1 MTYLTPTDTAALLPA
16 HVNKCHN
23 LALILGRYVPQEVIN
38 NVEVPGEKG
47 VKFRNKWMT
56 EVVGR
61 FNQAAVGA
69 MVGAYHARWQKMAES
84 ASAIIWHMPL
94 LTRLIVGLGG
104 KGALEI
110 GITLDKIT
118 GLPYIPGSALKGLCR
133 SFALYEI
140 AAEHAKQNNKSITD
154 YDLSAIDGELAK
166 GNMEYGEKA
175 KKFAT
180 IFGKQEDAG
189 ALIFF
194 DGVVQALPNGKSLFA
209 LDVMTPHFSSYYRDN
224 GRSAPADN
232 DNPKPVTFITVAH
245 GTTFSFAVG
254 IRHGQRDQYTE
265 GLRDTAI
272 QWLKQALQDFGVG
285 SKTAAGYGA
294 FRGS

>member
-1 MTYLTPTDTAALLPA
+1 MKYLTPNDTAALLA
-16 HVNKCHN
+16 SHVNKCQN

-38 NVEVPGEKG
+38 NDDVPGNRN
-47 VKFRNKWMT
+47 VKFRNEWMPPL
-56 EVVGR
+56 VR
-61 FNQAAVGA
+61 KFNQDAIGKTVA
-69 MVGAYHARWQKMAES
+69 AYHARWQGMAAAA
-84 ASAIIWHMPL
+84 ASTAWDMTL

-133 SFALYEI
+133 SYALYEI
-140 AAEHAKQNNKSITD
+140 AAKHDGVDPLKPDALTKLDEALATGQGYNGDAKVYAD
-154 YDLSAIDGELAK
+154 C
-166 GNMEYGEKA
+166 
-175 KKFAT
+175 
-180 IFGKQEDAG
+180 FGSQEDAG
-189 ALIFF
+189 KLIFF
-194 DGVVQALPNGKSLFA
+194 DGTVRALPNGKSLFA
-209 LDVMTPHFSSYYRDN
+209 LDAMTPHFPKYYRDS

-232 DNPKPVTFITVAH
+232 DGPNPVTFITVAH

-265 GLRDTAI
+265 GLRETAVK
-272 QWLKQALQDFGVG
+272 WLKAALQEFGVG

-294 FRGS
+294 FKES

>member
-1 MTYLTPTDTAALLPA
+1 MKYLTPNDTAALLPA

-23 LALILGRYVPQEVIN
+23 LALILGRYVPQEVI
-38 NVEVPGEKG
+38 EKG
-47 VKFRNKWMT
+47 VKFRNKWMP

-69 MVGAYHARWQKMAES
+69 MVGAYHDRWQKMAES
-84 ASAIIWHMPL
+84 ASATTWRMPL

-110 GITLDKIT
+110 GITLDKVT

-133 SFALYEI
+133 SYALYEI
-140 AAEHAKQNNKSITD
+140 AAKHGVKPQE
-154 YDLSAIDGELAK
+154 
-166 GNMEYGEKA
+166 EKA
-175 KKFAT
+175 LEKLDEALVT
-180 IFGKQEDAG
+180 GEGCNGDARVYADIFGKQEDAG
-189 ALIFF
+189 KLIFF
-194 DGVVQALPNGKSLFA
+194 DGVVQALPNGRSLFA
-209 LDVMTPHFSSYYRDN
+209 LDAMTPHFSSYYRDN

-232 DNPKPVTFITVAH
+232 DSPNPVTFITVAH

-294 FRGS
+294 FKGS

>member
-1 MTYLTPTDTAALLPA
+1 MRYLTPNDTAALLA
-16 HVNKCHN
+16 NNVNKCHN
-23 LALILGRYVPQEVIN
+23 LALILGRYVPQEIIN
-38 NVEVPGEKG
+38 NDDVPNERN
-47 VKFRNKWMT
+47 VKYRNRWMP

-69 MVGAYHARWQKMAES
+69 TVSAYHARWQKMAES
-84 ASAIIWHMPL
+84 ASASVWQMPL

-110 GITLDKIT
+110 GITLDKVT

-133 SFALYEI
+133 SYALYEI
-140 AAEHAKQNNKSITD
+140 AAKHKVNPQEDKALEELDKA
-154 YDLSAIDGELAK
+154 LAAGEGYNGDARV
-166 GNMEYGEKA
+166 YA
-175 KKFAT
+175 D
-180 IFGKQEDAG
+180 IFGSQEDAG

-209 LDVMTPHFSSYYRDN
+209 LDVMTPHFPKYYRDS

-232 DNPKPVTFITVAH
+232 DSPNPVTFITVAH

-254 IRHGQRDQYTE
+254 IRHSQRDQYTE
-265 GLRDTAI
+265 GLRDTAVN
-272 QWLKQALQDFGVG
+272 WLKQALQDFGVG

-294 FRGS
+294 FAGS